1 LRLLELRLLL
11 LETGVLRLLVRRL
24 LRRELGHDVVLAGGV
39 FVRAVEGA
47 AELRGRER
55 RRVVCVEEGK
65 TRRGGMSAEIFD
77 RGQLVES
84 QKERDRE

>member
-1 LRLLELRLLL
+1 M
-11 LETGVLRLLVRRL
+11 
-24 LRRELGHDVVLAGGV
+24 LAGGV

-47 AELRGRER
+47 TELRGGKRGW
-55 RRVVCVEEGK
+55 VVCVGERK
-65 TRRGGMSAEIFD
+65 TWRGGMSAEIFE